1 MAECSPGLK
10 SNNQDMHQKLKKGI
24 PAPGS
29 SRVQGIMSLINAPIP
44 REFFQNPVMQISAS
58 FLILNYS
65 EQLFWD

>member
-1 MAECSPGLK
+1 MLAGIK
-10 SNNQDMHQKLKKGI
+10 SINQDVHQKLKKGI

-44 REFFQNPVMQISAS
+44 RQFFQNPVMQISAS

-65 EQLFWD
+65 EQLF